1 MKISYTILTH
11 NETDSLTRLLEF
23 VFEHKKEDDEIVVVD
38 DYSKKPTRE
47 IFYPYSERDDFRY
60 YQRKLKKDFAAQHNY
75 ANSLCRGDYIFSLD
89 ADEVPHEFLIDNVHE
104 LLENEVE
111 LIWVPRVN
119 TVEGLTE
126 KHIQKWGWRV
136 NDKGWINYPD
146 YQARIYKNAPHIK
159 WIRPVHEYVTGP
171 KSYAHLPPQEEFSI
185 YHPKVI
191 DKQETQ
197 NELYT
202 EISKENR

>member
-11 NETDSLTRLLEF
+11 NETDSLSKLLEF

-47 IFYPYSERDDFRY
+47 ILYLYSERDDFRY

-75 ANSLCRGDYIFSLD
+75 ANSLCRGDYIFSFD

-126 KHIQKWGWRV
+126 KHIQQWGWRV

-146 YQARIYKNAPHIK
+146 YQARIYKHVSHIK

-171 KSYAHLPPQEEFSI
+171 KSYAHLPPQEELSL
-185 YHPKVI
+185 YHHKTI
-191 DKQETQ
+191 DKQEQQ
-197 NELYT
+197 NKLYEKILT
-202 EISKENR
+202 NN